1 MAKNLVFLD
10 ADVLVSSL
18 FSEKGASWE
27 ILKSKEI
34 KKITSLTVQKE
45 VIQVAQEK
53 LKIGSREVKTKLKN
67 CPVKSLGIKKEELV
81 EKYQSYVFHQED
93 SHVVAGAHLLKANF
107 LLTYNSK
114 HFCADKIKNE
124 LGLIVLKPGFFLQYL
139 RSKGKF

>member
-34 KKITSLTVQKE
+34 KKITSLTVEKE

-53 LKIGSREVKTKLKN
+53 LKISSREVKIKLRN

-81 EKYQSYVFHQED
+81 EKYQGYVLHQED

-139 RSKGKF
+139 RSKEKF